1 MLSFVQQSLK
11 KEEKYKSGGGN
22 LQDVRRASK
31 LVMDWKQLVIYIGS
45 ARTFYAAQLVL
56 RALYVLNIVNTVT
69 PLLLHTT
76 AA

>member
-1 MLSFVQQSLK
+1 
-11 KEEKYKSGGGN
+11 
-22 LQDVRRASK
+22 
-31 LVMDWKQLVIYIGS
+31 VIYIGS